1 VNPIRAI
8 ADVLAQVLAF
18 FTGVTGSAGL
28 AIILL
33 TVAIKLVLHPLT
45 RRQLRSMKEMQVL
58 APQINVL
65 RQKYKDNPQQMNA
78 EVMNL
83 YRTHG
88 VNPLSG
94 CLPMIVQLP
103 VLYGLFD
110 VLRRQGIFNGATFL
124 GFSLEAIPTIGQIM
138 ADPLLAVF
146 PLLVALTTYLQ
157 QRMSVT
163 DPQQARLFL
172 FMPVLVGY
180 FATQF
185 PIGLSLYWITSTAA
199 YILEYYIV
207 VGTAKSPAQALTP
220 AGPIGDGSTPVGPK
234 GPPVLSQRPKGAK
247 KK

>member
-1 VNPIRAI
+1 MGIIDAI
-8 ADVLAQVLAF
+8 ANALQQVLGF
-18 FTGVTGSAGL
+18 FTSATGSAGL

-45 RRQLRSMKEMQVL
+45 RKQLRSMKEMQVL

-65 RQKYKDNPQQMNA
+65 RQRYKDNPQQMNA

-83 YRTHG
+83 YRAHG

-94 CLPMIVQLP
+94 CLPMLVQLP
-103 VLYGLFD
+103 VLYGLFA
-110 VLRRQGIFNGATFL
+110 VLRREHIFNGATFL
-124 GFSLEAIPTIGQIM
+124 GLSLEATPTFAAIG
-138 ADPLLAVF
+138 ATPVLAIY
-146 PLLVALTTYLQ
+146 PILVGLTTYLQ
-157 QRMSVT
+157 QRMSIT

-185 PIGLSLYWITSTAA
+185 PVGLSVYWITSTLA

-207 VGTAKSPAQALTP
+207 VGRGGGRSSKTPAVVSDAPEAAP
-220 AGPIGDGSTPVGPK
+220 AGPVI
-234 GPPVLSQRPKGAK
+234 LSQRPKGAK

>member
-1 VNPIRAI
+1 MNPITAI

-18 FTGVTGSAGL
+18 FTGATGSAGL

-45 RRQLRSMKEMQVL
+45 RRQLRSMKDMQVL
-58 APQINVL
+58 APQITVL
-65 RQKYKDNPQQMNA
+65 REKYKGNPQQMNT

-83 YRTHG
+83 YRAHG

-94 CLPMIVQLP
+94 CLPMLVQLP

-124 GFSLEAIPTIGQIM
+124 GFSLEAVPTIGAIM
-138 ADPLLAVF
+138 SHPMFSVF

-207 VGTAKSPAQALTP
+207 VGRGKPAAKALTP
-220 AGPIGDGSTPVGPK
+220 AGPIGDGSAPVLPK